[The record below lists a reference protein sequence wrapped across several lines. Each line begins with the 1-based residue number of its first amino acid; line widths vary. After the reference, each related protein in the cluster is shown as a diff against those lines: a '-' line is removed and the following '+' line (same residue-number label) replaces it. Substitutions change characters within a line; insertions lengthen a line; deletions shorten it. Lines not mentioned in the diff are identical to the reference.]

1 MKTRIITAVLILFT
15 AIAMIACEQAD
26 PSTVLTQQQNV
37 TIRLANVAD
46 PNARTLRPDAVAP
59 AAKYLVSLTEVSH
72 SEGSGWADVGES
84 KNNKTDVE
92 ATIGGDGQSLTLTI
106 SDVHIGSYRVSIK
119 GMDGNNVK
127 VLYGE
132 SDSPLTVSPTGGN
145 SISITLEQV
154 FGNTG
159 DESLKGSVEIPLD
172 WSAVTDDRLDE
183 GFQIKVFDNSENKL
197 IATYTYDPSTG
208 AKTSDT
214 FTFETDVTP
223 SRFVR
228 FDLYVDDGSTL
239 VSTLRRTYIWVAAG
253 NVSRPMDGEEG
264 IVINDMNLQ
273 LAFNIYDF
281 KAEEIDDST
290 TSVKLSWK
298 SYGAGQLEKI
308 NFWYAPSNES
318 RPGEVSFTVNG
329 TESEYTLGNLT
340 EGTEYHLWYQAVYKN
355 GMVSSIDQYER
366 VIKTMIY
373 VTGIDVKASG
383 SDSLTTS
390 VGSEFTLSVSIT
402 PENATDKSYTF
413 SDVSTYFDNLGNGS
427 FKATKAGVHTIEVTA
442 NGSQTDGS
450 VKDTIKVITKL
461 QAPTGV
467 TATPSEEG
475 ITISG
480 YEVVDA
486 LSYDIYRDGSP
497 LANTGEST
505 YLDRNVKTSEEYTY
519 HVVAKLT
526 EGETNLDSEASN
538 KTEPVSIKDSV
549 INIIVPTIEDGFDIV
564 LADVDSLYL
573 MEGEKESITV
583 SYEKPEGYTLN
594 WYLNGEKL
602 TSNEGSDGVRVTIKL
617 TDLYMPATPLTLE
630 ITDGSRSYSNSIMVY
645 LINALDTGV
654 EVTIAGEEY
663 NDGEIYRISSNST
676 FDTGSGATART
687 LKLDA
692 KAVTKDGTAASIKD
706 VFFAIDESMQ
716 DIATVDGKGNI
727 TFKDKAYTSAD
738 SPLIVKVWSTNS
750 KDTPMEVKFDVYYAT
765 VMSAIELTDSLN
777 IILGKAISIA
787 DNKWDSDWFGY
798 DISKRDREL
807 KITSNDIGAIEGSIS
822 FTSPTH
828 SIIYQDADS
837 PATAKVDSL
846 KSILTSKSN
855 RIIGESN
862 ISSNKIEMWFTN
874 SGHYGSTSNLSV
886 IGRNNVGSVTIQLPY
901 NQNSATI
908 TYENIRVKDDSG
920 NNTRGGYYSV
930 DFSSDILGVDGVNL
944 DRTGDNKIN
953 DATEAEN
960 ITKLIYG

>member
-1 MKTRIITAVLILFT
+1 MKTRIMTAVLILFT

-26 PSTVLTQQQNV
+26 QSTVLTQQQNV

-46 PNARTLRPDAVAP
+46 PNARTLRPDAVAT
-59 AAKYLVSLTEVSH
+59 AAKYLVSLTEVSY
-72 SEGSGWADVGES
+72 SEGSGWADVVGTE
-84 KNNKTDVE
+84 NNKTDVE

-119 GMDGNNVK
+119 GMDGNDVK

-132 SDSPLTVSPTGGN
+132 SDSPLTVSPTDGN

-154 FGNTG
+154 FDNTG

-183 GFQIKVFDNSENKL
+183 GFQIKVFDNSGNEL
-197 IATYTYDPSTG
+197 IATYTYDPSEG

-281 KAEEIDDST
+281 KAEEIADST

-308 NFWYAPSNES
+308 NFWYAPSTES
-318 RPGEVSFTVNG
+318 RPDEVSFTVEG
-329 TESEYTLGNLT
+329 TENEYTFKGLT
-340 EGTEYHLWYQAVYKN
+340 EGTEYRLWYQAVYKN
-355 GMVSSIDQYER
+355 GMVSSIDQYEG

-413 SDVSTYFDNLGNGS
+413 SDVSAYFDIDNGS

-450 VKDTIKVITKL
+450 VKDTIKVITRL

-467 TATPSEEG
+467 TATPSAEG
-475 ITISG
+475 ITISK
-480 YEVVDA
+480 YEVDGA
-486 LSYDIYRDGSP
+486 QSYDIFRNGIF
-497 LANTGEST
+497 LVNTGEST

-526 EGETNLDSEASN
+526 KGDTNLNSDPSDT
-538 KTEPVSIKDSV
+538 TEPVSIKNSV
-549 INIIVPTIEDGFDIV
+549 INIIVPIIEEGFDIV
-564 LADVDSLYL
+564 LAGVDSLYL
-573 MEGEKESITV
+573 MEGVQEEITV
-583 SYEKPEGYTLN
+583 SYEKPEGYTLY

-602 TSNEGSDGVRVTIKL
+602 TSNEGSDGVRVTIEL
-617 TDLYMPATPLTLE
+617 TNLHMTATPLTLE
-630 ITDGSRSYSNSIMVY
+630 ITNGSRSFSNSIMVY
-645 LINALDTGV
+645 RIDALDTGV

-663 NDGEIYRISSNST
+663 NAGEIYRISSNST
-676 FDTGSGATART
+676 FDTGSGATTRT

-692 KAVTKDGTAASIKD
+692 KAVTKDGTAASIPD

-727 TFKDKAYTSAD
+727 TFKDKAYTSTD
-738 SPLIVKVWSTNS
+738 SPLIVKVWSTNT
-750 KDTPMEVKFDVYYAT
+750 KKTPLDVKFDVYYAT
-765 VMSAIELTDSLN
+765 VESGEHLINAFNTVFQ
-777 IILGKAISIA
+777 KAIKNANSEFG
-787 DNKWDSDWFGY
+787 NDWIIGPKSSSTNYTANSGNTEQIKEGNIVFRSGY
-798 DISKRDREL
+798 GIGASMEGGGDIT
-807 KITSNDIGAIEGSIS
+807 INDIESTLVYENKTIGETLAKSATIAVGIYDEPFLGLGGYGGTDTLTSIG
-822 FTSPTH
+822 TNSPT
-828 SIIYQDADS
+828 
-837 PATAKVDSL
+837 VD
-846 KSILTSKSN
+846 IT
-855 RIIGESN
+855 
-862 ISSNKIEMWFTN
+862 
-874 SGHYGSTSNLSV
+874 
-886 IGRNNVGSVTIQLPY
+886 LPY
-901 NQNSATI
+901 NQGVAHI
-908 TYENIRVKDDSG
+908 TYNSVSVVDNNSGSFNVVFDEQVGIDDDQTIFNKTV
-920 NNTRGGYYSV
+920 NN
-930 DFSSDILGVDGVNL
+930 SSSIVQLL
-944 DRTGDNKIN
+944 
-953 DATEAEN
+953 
-960 ITKLIYG
+960 

>member
-1 MKTRIITAVLILFT
+1 MKTRIMTAVLILFT

-26 PSTVLTQQQNV
+26 QSTVLTQQQNV

-46 PNARTLRPDAVAP
+46 PNARTVRPDAVAP

-72 SEGSGWADVGES
+72 PEGSGWADVRGS

-132 SDSPLTVSPTGGN
+132 SDSPLTVSPTTDGN

-154 FGNTG
+154 FDNTG
-159 DESLKGSVEIPLD
+159 DESLEGSVEIPLD

-183 GFQIKVFDNSENKL
+183 GFQIKVFDNSGNEH

-208 AKTSDT
+208 DKTSDT
-214 FTFETDVTP
+214 FTFKTDVTP

-228 FDLYVDDGSTL
+228 FDLYEADGSTL

-281 KAEEIDDST
+281 KAEEIADST

-318 RPGEVSFTVNG
+318 RPDKASFTVEG
-329 TESEYTLGNLT
+329 TKNEYTLEGLT
-340 EGTEYHLWYQAVYKN
+340 EGTEYRLWYQAVYKN
-355 GMVSSIDQYER
+355 GMVSSIDQYQG

-373 VTGIDVKASG
+373 VTGIDVKASD

-402 PENATDKSYTF
+402 PENATDKTYTF
-413 SDVSTYFDNLGNGS
+413 SADSTYFTDLGDGR
-427 FKATKAGVHTIEVTA
+427 FEAIKAGVHSIDVTA
-442 NGSQTDGS
+442 KGSQTPDS
-450 VKDTIKVITKL
+450 VKDTIEITTKL

-467 TATPSEEG
+467 TATPSAEG

-480 YEVVDA
+480 YEVADA
-486 LSYDIYRDGSP
+486 QSYGIYRNGSL
-497 LANTGEST
+497 LANTSDLT
-505 YLDRNVKTSEEYTY
+505 YLDCNVKTSEEYTY

-526 EGETNLDSEASN
+526 EGDTKLDSDPSDT
-538 KTEPVSIKDSV
+538 TEPVSIKNSV
-549 INIIVPTIEDGFDIV
+549 INIIVPTIEEGFDIV
-564 LADVDSLYL
+564 LAGVDSLYL
-573 MEGEKESITV
+573 MEGVQEEITV
-583 SYEKPEGYTLN
+583 SYEKPKGCTLY

-602 TSNEGSDGVRVTIKL
+602 TSNEGSDGVRVTIEL
-617 TDLYMPATPLTLE
+617 TDLYMTATPLTLE
-630 ITDGSRSYSNSIMVY
+630 ITDGSRSFSNSIMVY
-645 LINALDTGV
+645 RIDALDTGV

-663 NDGEIYRISSNST
+663 NAGEIYRISSNST

-687 LKLDA
+687 LKLEA
-692 KAVTKDGTAASIKD
+692 KAVTEDGTEASIPD

-727 TFKDKAYTSAD
+727 TFKDKAYTSTD
-738 SPLIVKVWSTNS
+738 SPLIVKVWSTNT
-750 KDTPMEVKFDVYYAT
+750 KKKPLEVKFDVYYAT
-765 VMSAIELTDSLN
+765 VSSATVLVDAVNTLWRQEIT
-777 IILGKAISIA
+777 KANS
-787 DNKWDSDWFGY
+787 DFKNDWWDW
-798 DISKRDREL
+798 
-807 KITSNDIGAIEGSIS
+807 
-822 FTSPTH
+822 
-828 SIIYQDADS
+828 DAS
-837 PATAKVDSL
+837 V
-846 KSILTSKSN
+846 
-855 RIIGESN
+855 
-862 ISSNKIEMWFTN
+862 
-874 SGHYGSTSNLSV
+874 STSNGNG
-886 IGRNNVGSVTIQLPY
+886 IGFTFITRATGKDYYMTINMTSPVATAIGDILVTCKSNIMYSIYDKGGFGETDGLGTDYLEKISTNLAVLDIALPY
-901 NQNSATI
+901 NQGTAHI
-908 TYENIRVKDDSG
+908 TYDNIVVREEGDTTK
-920 NNTRGGYYSV
+920 RGGTYTV
-930 DFSSDILGVDGVNL
+930 ISDISLGNSVTPGI
-944 DRTGDNKIN
+944 IN
-953 DATEAEN
+953 QIIYDADATV
-960 ITKLIYG
+960 TKLFN

>member
-1 MKTRIITAVLILFT
+1 MKTRIMTAVLILFT

-26 PSTVLTQQQNV
+26 QSTVLTQQQNV

-46 PNARTLRPDAVAP
+46 PNARTLRPDAVAT
-59 AAKYLVSLTEVSH
+59 AAKYLVSLTEVSY
-72 SEGSGWADVGES
+72 SEGSGWADVRGLE
-84 KNNKTDVE
+84 NNKTDVE

-119 GMDGNNVK
+119 GMNGNDVK

-145 SISITLEQV
+145 SISIKLEQV
-154 FGNTG
+154 FDNTG

-183 GFQIKVFDNSENKL
+183 GFQIKVFDNSGNEH

-228 FDLYVDDGSTL
+228 FDLYEANGSTL

-281 KAEEIDDST
+281 KAEEIDGST

-318 RPGEVSFTVNG
+318 RPGEVSFTVDG
-329 TESEYTLGNLT
+329 TKSEHTLGDLT
-340 EGTEYHLWYQAVYKN
+340 GGTEYYLWYQAVYKN
-355 GMVSSIDQYER
+355 GMVSSIDQYKG

-373 VTGIDVKASG
+373 ATDIDVKASG

-413 SDVSTYFDNLGNGS
+413 SDVSAYFDDLGKGS
-427 FKATKAGVHTIEVTA
+427 FKAKKAGVHTIEVTA
-442 NGSQTDGS
+442 NGSQTDVS
-450 VKDTIKVITKL
+450 VKDTIKVITRL

-467 TATPSEEG
+467 TATPSAEG

-480 YEVVDA
+480 YEVADA
-486 LSYDIYRDGSP
+486 KSYDIFRNGS
-497 LANTGEST
+497 LLENTSDLT

-519 HVVAKLT
+519 HVVAKLS
-526 EGETNLDSEASN
+526 EEDTNLDSDPSDT
-538 KTEPVSIKDSV
+538 TEPVSIKNSV
-549 INIIVPTIEDGFDIV
+549 INIIVPTIEEGFDIV
-564 LADVDSLYL
+564 LAGVDSLYL
-573 MEGEKESITV
+573 MEGVREEITV
-583 SYEKPEGYTLN
+583 SYEKPEGYSLN
-594 WYLNGEKL
+594 WYLNEEKL
-602 TSNEGSDGVRVTIKL
+602 TPNEGSDGVRVTIKL
-617 TDLYMPATPLTLE
+617 TDLYMLATQLTLE
-630 ITDGSRSYSNSIMVY
+630 ITNGSRSFSNSIMVY
-645 LINALDTGV
+645 RINALDTGV

-692 KAVTKDGTAASIKD
+692 KAVTEDGTAASIPD

-750 KDTPMEVKFDVYYAT
+750 KDTPTEVKFDVYYAT
-765 VMSAIELTDSLN
+765 VESAIQTVN
-777 IILGKAISIA
+777 AINTEWAKHFSNA
-787 DNKWDSDWFGY
+787 NSSSHFNGDW
-798 DISKRDREL
+798 
-807 KITSNDIGAIEGSIS
+807 
-822 FTSPTH
+822 
-828 SIIYQDADS
+828 
-837 PATAKVDSL
+837 
-846 KSILTSKSN
+846 
-855 RIIGESN
+855 
-862 ISSNKIEMWFTN
+862 
-874 SGHYGSTSNLSV
+874 GSTSEKTYNFSGFYFKNAVNSISDGEAFGTITNASVSLSNDSENV
-886 IGRNNVGSVTIQLPY
+886 LVVNSNGNIDFSLYDRWDGRWTVVGTEDVKTISCNSQSLTVTLPF
-901 NQNSATI
+901 NQGTAII

-930 DFSSDILGVDGVNL
+930 DFSSDILGIDGVNL

-953 DATEAEN
+953 DATEAAN

>member
-1 MKTRIITAVLILFT
+1 MKTRIMTAVLILFT

-26 PSTVLTQQQNV
+26 QSTVLTQQQNV
-37 TIRLANVAD
+37 TIKLANVAD
-46 PNARTLRPDAVAP
+46 PNARTLRPDAVAT
-59 AAKYLVSLTEVSH
+59 AAKYLVSLTEVSY
-72 SEGSGWADVGES
+72 SEGSGWADVVGSE
-84 KNNKTDVE
+84 NNKTDVE

-119 GMDGNNVK
+119 GMDGNDVK

-132 SDSPLTVSPTGGN
+132 SDSPLTVSPTTDGN

-154 FGNTG
+154 FDNTG

-183 GFQIKVFDNSENKL
+183 GFQIKVFDNSGNEH

-208 AKTSDT
+208 DKTSDT

-228 FDLYVDDGSTL
+228 FDLYEADGSTL

-264 IVINDMNLQ
+264 IIINDMNLQ

-281 KAEEIDDST
+281 KAEEIDGST

-318 RPGEVSFTVNG
+318 RPGEVSFTVDG
-329 TESEYTLGNLT
+329 TKSEHTLGDLT
-340 EGTEYHLWYQAVYKN
+340 EGTEYRLWYQAVYKN
-355 GMVSSIDQYER
+355 GMVSSIDQYEG

-383 SDSLTTS
+383 SESLTTS

-413 SDVSTYFDNLGNGS
+413 SDVSAYFDDLGNGS
-427 FKATKAGVHTIEVTA
+427 FKAKKAGVHTIEVTA
-442 NGSQTDGS
+442 NGSQTDVS
-450 VKDTIKVITKL
+450 VKDTIKVITRL

-467 TATPSEEG
+467 TANPSAEG

-480 YEVVDA
+480 YEVDGA
-486 LSYDIYRDGSP
+486 QSYDIYRNEIF
-497 LANTGEST
+497 LVNTGEST
-505 YLDRNVKTSEEYTY
+505 YLDCNVKTSEEYTY

-526 EGETNLDSEASN
+526 EGDTNLESDVSN
-538 KTEPVSIKDSV
+538 RTEPVSIEDRV
-549 INIIVPTIEDGFDIV
+549 INITVPTIEEGFDIV
-564 LADVDSLYL
+564 LAGVDSLYL
-573 MEGEKESITV
+573 MEGVQEEITV
-583 SYEKPEGYTLN
+583 SYEKPEGYTLY

-602 TSNEGSDGVRVTIKL
+602 TSNEGSDGVRVTIEL
-617 TDLYMPATPLTLE
+617 TDLYMTATPLTLE
-630 ITDGSRSYSNSIMVY
+630 ITDGSRSFSNSIMVY
-645 LINALDTGV
+645 RIDALDTGV

-663 NDGEIYRISSNST
+663 NAGEIYRISSNST
-676 FDTGSGATART
+676 FDTGSGATTRT

-692 KAVTKDGTAASIKD
+692 KAVTKDGTAASIPD

-727 TFKDKAYTSAD
+727 TFKDKAYTSTD
-738 SPLIVKVWSTNS
+738 SPLIVKVWSTNT
-750 KDTPMEVKFDVYYAT
+750 KKTPLDVKFDVYYAT
-765 VMSAIELTDSLN
+765 VESGEHLINAFNTVFQKAINNANSEFGNDWIIGPKASSTNYTANSGNTEQIKEGNIVFRSGYGTGASMEGGGDITINDIESTLVYENKTIGETLAKSATIAVGIYDEP
-777 IILGKAISIA
+777 ILGLGGYGGTDTLTSIGT
-787 DNKWDSDWFGY
+787 N
-798 DISKRDREL
+798 
-807 KITSNDIGAIEGSIS
+807 
-822 FTSPTH
+822 SPT
-828 SIIYQDADS
+828 
-837 PATAKVDSL
+837 VD
-846 KSILTSKSN
+846 IT
-855 RIIGESN
+855 
-862 ISSNKIEMWFTN
+862 
-874 SGHYGSTSNLSV
+874 
-886 IGRNNVGSVTIQLPY
+886 LPY
-901 NQNSATI
+901 NQGVAHI
-908 TYENIRVKDDSG
+908 TYNSVSVVDDNSG
-920 NNTRGGYYSV
+920 SFNVVFDEQVGIDDDQTIFNKTVNN
-930 DFSSDILGVDGVNL
+930 SSSIVQLL
-944 DRTGDNKIN
+944 
-953 DATEAEN
+953 
-960 ITKLIYG
+960 

>member
-1 MKTRIITAVLILFT
+1 MKTRIMTAVLILFT

-26 PSTVLTQQQNV
+26 QSTVLTQQQNV

-59 AAKYLVSLTEVSH
+59 AAKYLVSLTEVSY
-72 SEGSGWADVGES
+72 SEGSGWADASGSE
-84 KNNKTDVE
+84 NNKTDVE

-132 SDSPLTVSPTGGN
+132 SDSPLTVSPTTDGN

-154 FGNTG
+154 FDNTG
-159 DESLKGSVEIPLD
+159 DESLMGSVEIPLD

-183 GFQIKVFDNSENKL
+183 GFQIKVFDNSGNEH

-208 AKTSDT
+208 DKTSDT

-228 FDLYVDDGSTL
+228 FDLYEADGSTL

-264 IVINDMNLQ
+264 IIINDMNLQ

-281 KAEEIDDST
+281 KSEEIDDST

-308 NFWYAPSNES
+308 NFWYAPSKES
-318 RPGEVSFTVNG
+318 RPDEVSFTVEG
-329 TESEYTLGNLT
+329 TENEYTFKGLT
-340 EGTEYHLWYQAVYKN
+340 EGTEYRLWYQAVYKN
-355 GMVSSIDQYER
+355 GMVSSIDQYEG

-373 VTGIDVKASG
+373 ATGIDVKASG

-390 VGSEFTLSVSIT
+390 VGSKFTLSVSIT
-402 PENATDKSYTF
+402 PEYATDKSYTF
-413 SDVSTYFDNLGNGS
+413 SNVSAYFDDLGNGS
-427 FKATKAGVHTIEVTA
+427 FKAKKAGVHTIEVTA
-442 NGSQTDGS
+442 NGSQTDVS
-450 VKDTIKVITKL
+450 VKDTIKVITRL

-467 TATPSEEG
+467 TATPSAEG
-475 ITISG
+475 ITISE
-480 YEVVDA
+480 YEVADA
-486 LSYDIYRDGSP
+486 QSYDIYRNGS
-497 LANTGEST
+497 LLENTSGLT

-526 EGETNLDSEASN
+526 EGDTNLDSDVSN
-538 KTEPVSIKDSV
+538 TTEPVSIKDRV
-549 INIIVPTIEDGFDIV
+549 INITVPTIEDGFDIV
-564 LADVDSLYL
+564 LVDVDSLYL
-573 MEGEKESITV
+573 MEGVQEEITV
-583 SYEKPEGYTLN
+583 SYEKPEGYTLY

-602 TSNEGSDGVRVTIKL
+602 TSNEGSDGVRVTIKR
-617 TDLYMPATPLTLE
+617 TDLYMSATPLTLQ

-645 LINALDTGV
+645 RINALDTGV

-692 KAVTKDGTAASIKD
+692 KAVTKDGTAASIPD

-750 KDTPMEVKFDVYYAT
+750 KDTPTEVKFDVYYAT
-765 VMSAIELTDSLN
+765 VESGEHLINAFNTVFQ
-777 IILGKAISIA
+777 KAIKNANSEFG
-787 DNKWDSDWFGY
+787 NDWIIGPKSSSTNYTANSGNTEQINEGNIVFRSGY
-798 DISKRDREL
+798 GTGASMEGGGDIT
-807 KITSNDIGAIEGSIS
+807 INDIESTLVYENKTIGETLAKSATIAVGIYDEPFLGLGGYGGTDTLTSIG
-822 FTSPTH
+822 TNSPT
-828 SIIYQDADS
+828 
-837 PATAKVDSL
+837 VD
-846 KSILTSKSN
+846 IT
-855 RIIGESN
+855 
-862 ISSNKIEMWFTN
+862 
-874 SGHYGSTSNLSV
+874 
-886 IGRNNVGSVTIQLPY
+886 LPY
-901 NQNSATI
+901 NQGVAHI
-908 TYENIRVKDDSG
+908 TYNSVSVVDNNSGSFNVVFDEQVGIDDDQTIFNKTV
-920 NNTRGGYYSV
+920 NN
-930 DFSSDILGVDGVNL
+930 SSSIVQLL
-944 DRTGDNKIN
+944 
-953 DATEAEN
+953 
-960 ITKLIYG
+960 

>member
-1 MKTRIITAVLILFT
+1 MKTRIMTAVLILFT

-72 SEGSGWADVGES
+72 SEGSGWADVGGS

-92 ATIGGDGQSLTLTI
+92 ATIGGAGQSLTLTI

-119 GMDGNNVK
+119 GMDGKNVK

-154 FGNTG
+154 FDNTG
-159 DESLKGSVEIPLD
+159 DESLEGSVEIPLD
-172 WSAVTDDRLDE
+172 WSAVTDDRLAE
-183 GFQIKVFDNSENKL
+183 GFQIKVFDNSGNEP
-197 IATYTYDPSTG
+197 IATYTYDPSEG

-214 FTFETDVTP
+214 FTFDTDVTP

-228 FDLYVDDGSTL
+228 FDLYEADGSTL

-264 IVINDMNLQ
+264 IIINDMNLQ

-318 RPGEVSFTVNG
+318 RPDEVSFTVEG
-329 TESEYTLGNLT
+329 TENEYTFKGLT
-340 EGTEYHLWYQAVYKN
+340 EGTEYRLWYQAVYKN
-355 GMVSSIDQYER
+355 GMVSSIDQYEG

-373 VTGIDVKASG
+373 ATGIDVKASG

-390 VGSEFTLSVSIT
+390 VGSKFTLSVSIT
-402 PENATDKSYTF
+402 PEYATDKSYTF
-413 SDVSTYFDNLGNGS
+413 SNVSAYFDDLGNGS
-427 FKATKAGVHTIEVTA
+427 FKATKAGVYTIEVTA
-442 NGSQTDGS
+442 NGSQTDVS
-450 VKDTIKVITKL
+450 VKDTIKVITRL

-467 TATPSEEG
+467 TATPSAEG
-475 ITISG
+475 ITING
-480 YEVVDA
+480 YEVADA
-486 LSYDIYRDGSP
+486 QSYDIYRNGS
-497 LANTGEST
+497 LLENTSDLT
-505 YLDRNVKTSEEYTY
+505 YLDRNVKTSENYTY
-519 HVVAKLT
+519 HVIAKLT
-526 EGETNLDSEASN
+526 EGDPSLDSDVSN
-538 KTEPVSIKDSV
+538 TTEPVSIKNSV
-549 INIIVPTIEDGFDIV
+549 INIIVPTIEEGFDIV
-564 LADVDSLYL
+564 LAGVDSLYL
-573 MEGEKESITV
+573 MEGVREEITV
-583 SYEKPEGYTLN
+583 SYEKPEGYTLY

-602 TSNEGSDGVRVTIKL
+602 TSNEGSDGVRVTIEL
-617 TDLYMPATPLTLE
+617 TDLYMSATPLTLE

-645 LINALDTGV
+645 RINALDTGV

-663 NDGEIYRISSNST
+663 NAGETYRISSNST

-692 KAVTKDGTAASIKD
+692 KAVTKDGTAASIPD

-750 KDTPMEVKFDVYYAT
+750 KDTPTEVKFDVYYAT
-765 VMSAIELTDSLN
+765 VESAIQTVN
-777 IILGKAISIA
+777 AINTEWAKHFSSA
-787 DNKWDSDWFGY
+787 NSSSHFNGDW
-798 DISKRDREL
+798 
-807 KITSNDIGAIEGSIS
+807 GSIS
-822 FTSPTH
+822 EKTYNSSGFYFRNAH
-828 SIIYQDADS
+828 NSISDGAAFGTITNASISLSNDS
-837 PATAKVDSL
+837 ENVIVVNSNGNIGFSL
-846 KSILTSKSN
+846 YDDPRDGIWTVAGTENVKTISCNSQSLT
-855 RIIGESN
+855 
-862 ISSNKIEMWFTN
+862 
-874 SGHYGSTSNLSV
+874 
-886 IGRNNVGSVTIQLPY
+886 VTLPF
-901 NQNSATI
+901 NQGTATI

-953 DATEAEN
+953 DATEAAN

>member
-1 MKTRIITAVLILFT
+1 MKTRIMTAVLILFT

-26 PSTVLTQQQNV
+26 QSTVLTQQQNV

-59 AAKYLVSLTEVSH
+59 AAKYLVSLTEVSY
-72 SEGSGWADVGES
+72 SEGSGWADASGSE
-84 KNNKTDVE
+84 NNKTDVE

-132 SDSPLTVSPTGGN
+132 SDSPLTVSPTTDGN

-154 FGNTG
+154 FDNTG
-159 DESLKGSVEIPLD
+159 DERPKGSVEIPLD
-172 WSAVTDDRLDE
+172 WSAVTDDRLTE
-183 GFQIKVFDNSENKL
+183 GFQIKVFDNSGNEP
-197 IATYTYDPSTG
+197 IAKYIYDPSTG

-228 FDLYVDDGSTL
+228 FDLYEADGSTL

-281 KAEEIDDST
+281 KAEEIAEST

-298 SYGAGQLEKI
+298 SYGAVQLEKI

-318 RPGEVSFTVNG
+318 SPGEVSFTVDG
-329 TESEYTLGNLT
+329 TKSEHTLGNLT
-340 EGTEYHLWYQAVYKN
+340 EGTEYNLWYQAVYKN
-355 GMVSSIDQYER
+355 GMVSSIDQYEG

-373 VTGIDVKASG
+373 ATGIDVKASG

-390 VGSEFTLSVSIT
+390 VGSKFTLSVSIT

-413 SDVSTYFDNLGNGS
+413 SDVSAYFDDLDNGS
-427 FKATKAGVHTIEVTA
+427 FKAKKVGVHTIEVTA
-442 NGSQTDGS
+442 NGSQTDVS
-450 VKDTIKVITKL
+450 VKDTIKVITRL

-467 TATPSEEG
+467 TATPSAEG
-475 ITISG
+475 ITISK
-480 YEVVDA
+480 YEVADA
-486 LSYDIYRDGSP
+486 QSYDIYRNGS
-497 LANTGEST
+497 LLENTSDLT

-526 EGETNLDSEASN
+526 EGDTNLDSDVSN
-538 KTEPVSIKDSV
+538 TTEPVSIKDRV
-549 INIIVPTIEDGFDIV
+549 INITVPTIEDGFDIV
-564 LADVDSLYL
+564 LAGVDSLYL
-573 MEGEKESITV
+573 MEGVQEEITV
-583 SYEKPEGYTLN
+583 SYEKPEGYTLY
-594 WYLNGEKL
+594 WYLNEEKL
-602 TSNEGSDGVRVTIKL
+602 TSNEGSDGVRVTIEL
-617 TDLYMPATPLTLE
+617 TDLYMSATPLTLQ

-645 LINALDTGV
+645 RINALDTGV

-692 KAVTKDGTAASIKD
+692 KAVTEDGTAASIPD

-738 SPLIVKVWSTNS
+738 SPLVVKVWSTNT
-750 KDTPMEVKFDVYYAT
+750 KKTPLEVKFDVYYAT
-765 VMSAIELTDSLN
+765 VSSVSQLLNAMNDLMYQEFNKANSDFSNDWWANGGTWLTDGKNSSGTGIGFSFKTGNSSNRDGGRLN
-777 IILGKAISIA
+777 ISVLSHDLSYNSI
-787 DNKWDSDWFGY
+787 
-798 DISKRDREL
+798 
-807 KITSNDIGAIEGSIS
+807 
-822 FTSPTH
+822 
-828 SIIYQDADS
+828 
-837 PATAKVDSL
+837 
-846 KSILTSKSN
+846 
-855 RIIGESN
+855 N
-862 ISSNKIEMWFTN
+862 I
-874 SGHYGSTSNLSV
+874 
-886 IGRNNVGSVTIQLPY
+886 GSVSIYTENEIQFKANDDGSYLGTDRLEAIGINGGGKINVSLPF
-901 NQNSATI
+901 NQGTVSI
-908 TYENIRVKDDSG
+908 VYDNIVVDNG
-920 NNTRGGYYSV
+920 GTNRGGYYRVTFDKVLGTDGSLEANKEYV
-930 DFSSDILGVDGVNL
+930 IEDSDSCGI
-944 DRTGDNKIN
+944 NKIF
-953 DATEAEN
+953 
-960 ITKLIYG
+960 YR

>member
-1 MKTRIITAVLILFT
+1 MKTRIMTAVLILFT

-26 PSTVLTQQQNV
+26 QSTVLTQQQNV

-59 AAKYLVSLTEVSH
+59 AAKYLVSLTEVSY
-72 SEGSGWADVGES
+72 SEGSGWADASGSE
-84 KNNKTDVE
+84 NNKTDVE

-132 SDSPLTVSPTGGN
+132 SDSPLTVSPTTDGN

-154 FGNTG
+154 FDNTG

-183 GFQIKVFDNSENKL
+183 GFQIKVFDNSGNKL
-197 IATYTYDPSTG
+197 IATYTYDPSEG
-208 AKTSDT
+208 AKTCDT

-228 FDLYVDDGSTL
+228 FDLYEAGGSTL

-281 KAEEIDDST
+281 KAEEIADST

-318 RPGEVSFTVNG
+318 RPGEVSFTVDG
-329 TESEYTLGNLT
+329 TKSEHTLGDLT
-340 EGTEYHLWYQAVYKN
+340 EGTEYNLWYQAVYKN
-355 GMVSSIDQYER
+355 GMVSSIDQYQG

-413 SDVSTYFDNLGNGS
+413 SDVSAYFDDLGNGS

-442 NGSQTDGS
+442 NGSQTDGN
-450 VKDTIKVITKL
+450 VKDTIKVITRL

-467 TATPSEEG
+467 TATPSPEG
-475 ITISG
+475 IEISG
-480 YEVVDA
+480 YKVDDA
-486 LSYDIYRDGSP
+486 QSYDIYRNGS
-497 LANTGEST
+497 LLEKTLEST

-526 EGETNLDSEASN
+526 EGDINLDSAASN
-538 KTEPVSIKDSV
+538 ETDAVSIKDSV
-549 INIIVPTIEDGFDIV
+549 ISIIVPTIEEGFDIA
-564 LADVDSLYL
+564 LSTSKPLYIQSGVNDYL
-573 MEGEKESITV
+573 TF
-583 SYEKPEGYTLN
+583 SYEDAEGHDIS
-594 WYLNGEKL
+594 WMLNGEEIE
-602 TSNEGSDGVRVTIKL
+602 SDEGSSGTRVTISLEKFSF
-617 TDLYMPATPLTLE
+617 YMPVNELALV
-630 ITDGSRSYSNSIMVY
+630 ISKGGHYYSNSIKFVFVVPGASVTEVSLSSANTLIITDTEDKSARSIQLKYAVTGNGAYSPVPSFQITEGMDLASIDTNGKITFNKNADGTIVVRASGIPNTDVY
-645 LINALDTGV
+645 DEITIHAFGSNDSLATALVNEVNSRWNKAFEIANDSSHFANDWLRHSWSTLEHTIQATSVGGTSGSFFFRAADGLGLESNHGYVRINEATFDF
-654 EVTIAGEEY
+654 GEIFLKGTLSSPDMEIEY
-663 NDGEIYRISSNST
+663 NDNGTSGIGGE
-676 FDTGSGATART
+676 DTLASVGVNSGAYIQVT
-687 LKLDA
+687 LPDRNGEA
-692 KAVTKDGTAASIKD
+692 KIYYESVNVSENSGNYTVNFEKPIAINQEAGASSS
-706 VFFAIDESMQ
+706 FA
-716 DIATVDGKGNI
+716 
-727 TFKDKAYTSAD
+727 
-738 SPLIVKVWSTNS
+738 NS
-750 KDTPMEVKFDVYYAT
+750 
-765 VMSAIELTDSLN
+765 
-777 IILGKAISIA
+777 
-787 DNKWDSDWFGY
+787 
-798 DISKRDREL
+798 
-807 KITSNDIGAIEGSIS
+807 
-822 FTSPTH
+822 
-828 SIIYQDADS
+828 SIIQ
-837 PATAKVDSL
+837 
-846 KSILTSKSN
+846 
-855 RIIGESN
+855 
-862 ISSNKIEMWFTN
+862 
-874 SGHYGSTSNLSV
+874 
-886 IGRNNVGSVTIQLPY
+886 
-901 NQNSATI
+901 
-908 TYENIRVKDDSG
+908 
-920 NNTRGGYYSV
+920 
-930 DFSSDILGVDGVNL
+930 
-944 DRTGDNKIN
+944 
-953 DATEAEN
+953 
-960 ITKLIYG
+960 KLL

>member
-1 MKTRIITAVLILFT
+1 MKTRIMTAVLILFT

-26 PSTVLTQQQNV
+26 QSTVLTQQQNV

-59 AAKYLVSLTEVSH
+59 AAKYLVSLTEVSY
-72 SEGSGWADVGES
+72 SEGSGWADVSGSE
-84 KNNKTDVE
+84 NNKTDVE

-119 GMDGNNVK
+119 GMDGNSVK

-132 SDSPLTVSPTGGN
+132 SGSSSPLTVSPTGTN
-145 SISITLEQV
+145 PISITLEQV
-154 FGNTG
+154 FDNTG

-183 GFQIKVFDNSENKL
+183 GFQIRVFDNSENKL

-228 FDLYVDDGSTL
+228 FDLYEADGSTL

-281 KAEEIDDST
+281 KAEEIDNST

-308 NFWYAPSNES
+308 NFWFAPSNES
-318 RPGEVSFTVNG
+318 RPGEVSFTVDG
-329 TESEYTLGNLT
+329 TKSEHTLGDLT

-355 GMVSSIDQYER
+355 GMVSSIDQYQG

-467 TATPSEEG
+467 TATPSSEG

-480 YEVVDA
+480 YEVKGA
-486 LSYDIYRDGSP
+486 QSYDIYRNEIY
-497 LANTGEST
+497 LVNTGEST

-526 EGETNLDSEASN
+526 EEDTKLDSDPSDT
-538 KTEPVSIKDSV
+538 TEPVSIKDSV
-549 INIIVPTIEDGFDIV
+549 INIIVPTIEEGFDIV

-602 TSNEGSDGVRVTIKL
+602 TPDEGSDGVRVTIKF
-617 TDLYMPATPLTLE
+617 TDLYMSATPLTLE
-630 ITDGSRSYSNSIMVY
+630 ITDGSRSFSNSIMVY
-645 LINALDTGV
+645 RISALDTGV

-687 LKLDA
+687 LKLEA
-692 KAVTKDGTAASIKD
+692 KAVTEDGTEASIRD

-750 KDTPMEVKFDVYYAT
+750 KDTPTEVKFDVYYAT
-765 VMSAIELTDSLN
+765 
-777 IILGKAISIA
+777 
-787 DNKWDSDWFGY
+787 
-798 DISKRDREL
+798 
-807 KITSNDIGAIEGSIS
+807 
-822 FTSPTH
+822 
-828 SIIYQDADS
+828 
-837 PATAKVDSL
+837 
-846 KSILTSKSN
+846 
-855 RIIGESN
+855 
-862 ISSNKIEMWFTN
+862 ISSATVLVDAVNTLWRQEITKAN
-874 SGHYGSTSNLSV
+874 SDFKNDWWDWDTSVSTSNGNG
-886 IGRNNVGSVTIQLPY
+886 IGFTFITRATGKDYYMTINMTSPVATAIGDILVTCKSNITYSIYDKGGFGETDGLGTDYLEKISTNKAVLDIALPY
-901 NQNSATI
+901 NQGTAHI
-908 TYENIRVKDDSG
+908 TYDNIVVREGGDTTK
-920 NNTRGGYYSV
+920 RGGTYTV
-930 DFSSDILGVDGVNL
+930 ISDITLGNSV
-944 DRTGDNKIN
+944 TPEIIN
-953 DATEAEN
+953 QVIYDADATV
-960 ITKLIYG
+960 TKLFN

>member
-1 MKTRIITAVLILFT
+1 MKTRIMTAVLILFT

-26 PSTVLTQQQNV
+26 QSTVLTQQQNV

-46 PNARTLRPDAVAP
+46 PNARTLRPDAVAT
-59 AAKYLVSLTEVSH
+59 AAKYLVSLTEVSY
-72 SEGSGWADVGES
+72 SEGSGWADVRGPE
-84 KNNKTDVE
+84 NNKTDVE
-92 ATIGGDGQSLTLTI
+92 ATIGVDGQSLTLTI

-119 GMDGNNVK
+119 GMDGKNVK

-154 FGNTG
+154 FDNTG

-183 GFQIKVFDNSENKL
+183 GFQIKVFDNSGNEH

-264 IVINDMNLQ
+264 IIINDMNLQ

-281 KAEEIDDST
+281 KAEEIDGST

-308 NFWYAPSNES
+308 NFWYAPSNVS
-318 RPGEVSFTVNG
+318 RPGEVSFTVDG
-329 TESEYTLGNLT
+329 TKSEHTLGDLT
-340 EGTEYHLWYQAVYKN
+340 GGTEYNLWYQAVYKN
-355 GMVSSIDQYER
+355 GMVSSIDQYQG

-402 PENATDKSYTF
+402 PESATNKSYTF
-413 SDVSTYFDNLGNGS
+413 SDVSAYFDDLGNGS
-427 FKATKAGVHTIEVTA
+427 FKAKKAGVHTIEVTA
-442 NGSQTDGS
+442 NGSQTDVS
-450 VKDTIKVITKL
+450 VKDTIKVITRL

-467 TATPSEEG
+467 TANPSAEG

-480 YEVVDA
+480 YEVDGA
-486 LSYDIYRDGSP
+486 QSYDIYRNEIF
-497 LANTGEST
+497 LVNTGEST
-505 YLDRNVKTSEEYTY
+505 YLDCNVKTSEEYTY

-526 EGETNLDSEASN
+526 EGDTNLESDVSN
-538 KTEPVSIKDSV
+538 RTEPVSIEDRV
-549 INIIVPTIEDGFDIV
+549 INITVPTIEEGFDIV
-564 LADVDSLYL
+564 LAGVDSLYL
-573 MEGEKESITV
+573 MEGVQEEITV
-583 SYEKPEGYTLN
+583 SYEKPEGYTLY

-602 TSNEGSDGVRVTIKL
+602 TSNEGSDGVRVTIEL
-617 TDLYMPATPLTLE
+617 TDLYMTATPLTLE
-630 ITDGSRSYSNSIMVY
+630 ITDGSRSFSNSIMVY
-645 LINALDTGV
+645 RIDALDTGV

-663 NDGEIYRISSNST
+663 NAGEIYRISSNST
-676 FDTGSGATART
+676 FDTGSGATTRT

-692 KAVTKDGTAASIKD
+692 KAVTKDGTAASIPD

-727 TFKDKAYTSAD
+727 TFKDKAYTSTD
-738 SPLIVKVWSTNS
+738 SPLIVKVWSTNT
-750 KDTPMEVKFDVYYAT
+750 KKTPLDVKFDVYYAT
-765 VMSAIELTDSLN
+765 VESGEHLINAFNTVFQKAINNANSEFGNDWIIGPKASSTNYTANSGNTEQIKEGNIVFRSGYGTGASMEGGGDITINDIESTLVYENKTIGETLAKSATIAVGIYDEP
-777 IILGKAISIA
+777 ILGLGGYGGTDTLTSIGT
-787 DNKWDSDWFGY
+787 N
-798 DISKRDREL
+798 
-807 KITSNDIGAIEGSIS
+807 
-822 FTSPTH
+822 SPT
-828 SIIYQDADS
+828 
-837 PATAKVDSL
+837 VD
-846 KSILTSKSN
+846 IT
-855 RIIGESN
+855 
-862 ISSNKIEMWFTN
+862 
-874 SGHYGSTSNLSV
+874 
-886 IGRNNVGSVTIQLPY
+886 LPY
-901 NQNSATI
+901 NQGVAHI
-908 TYENIRVKDDSG
+908 TYNSVSVVDDNSG
-920 NNTRGGYYSV
+920 SFNVVFDEQVGIDDDQTIFNKTVNN
-930 DFSSDILGVDGVNL
+930 SSSIVQLL
-944 DRTGDNKIN
+944 
-953 DATEAEN
+953 
-960 ITKLIYG
+960 